1 MKQQSKDITLLNWV
15 QPQIEWEIEP
25 IIWDFEPIIWE
36 PFEITFD

>member
-1 MKQQSKDITLLNWV
+1 MKQQRKDITLLNWIE
-15 QPQIEWEIEP
+15 PQIEWKIEP